1 MDGTDQDIIN
11 QLSNQ
16 FLSGAAGQQAPTPT
30 PQQDV
35 TPQPEAPA
43 EPPKTNPNPT
53 PIEQA
58 TKQGEPQS
66 GEGEPPIDIYDIK
79 MKDGNVQQFTQAQIA
94 NTMER
99 YASLNSRMLDNKDV
113 LEFAS
118 RITEQAKK
126 NGYTPKAGEVASFL
140 QEAVKAYTK
149 NPTMGNVDKKQQ
161 TPADGQEGQPAQPSA
176 DDALANWERDNGL
189 KLPPGFREQNQVM
202 QKMSQQIQQMQQMIM
217 QMQNG
222 GAQSAQQGQQALQQ
236 AQQTQANTQQMQ
248 VKMNLKEAA
257 NTNGVPDERANDFM
271 LFAMQRG
278 YTPADFLDP
287 QVANTLMADFKAN
300 MDAPEIA
307 RLRGVME
314 RRQAYTGNP
323 TGTPSNA
330 GAGIPPQTNPDQQFM
345 NDYIKKVM
353 ASRM

>member
-11 QLSNQ
+11 ALSNQ
-16 FLSGAAGQQAPTPT
+16 LLGGAAGQQAPVTTPPQEPT
-30 PQQDV
+30 PQTQ
-35 TPQPEAPA
+35 APT
-43 EPPKTNPNPT
+43 EPPKADPSPT
-53 PIEQA
+53 AIEKA
-58 TKQGEPQS
+58 TKQGEPKD
-66 GEGEPPIDIYDIK
+66 GEGESPIDIYDIK
-79 MKDGNVQQFTQAQIA
+79 MKDGNVQHFTQAQIA

-113 LEFAS
+113 LDFAS

-161 TPADGQEGQPAQPSA
+161 VPADGQEGQPAQPSA
-176 DDALANWERDNGL
+176 DDDLANWERDNGL
-189 KLPPGFREQNQVM
+189 KLPPGFREQNKVM
-202 QKMSQQIQQMQQMIM
+202 QQMATQIQQMQQMLM
-217 QMQNG
+217 RMQNG

-287 QVANTLMADFKAN
+287 QVANTLMADFRAN

-323 TGTPSNA
+323 TGTPSST
-330 GAGIPPQTNPDQQFM
+330 GAGIPPQASPDQQFM

>member
-16 FLSGAAGQQAPTPT
+16 LLGGAAGQQAPAPT
-30 PQQDV
+30 PPQDA
-35 TPQPEAPA
+35 TPQPEVPT
-43 EPPKTNPNPT
+43 EPPKADPNPT
-53 PIEQA
+53 AIEQA
-58 TKQGEPQS
+58 TKQGEPKD
-66 GEGEPPIDIYDIK
+66 GEGESPIDIYDIK

-99 YASLNSRMLDNKDV
+99 YATLNSRMLDNKDV
-113 LEFAS
+113 LDFAS

-161 TPADGQEGQPAQPSA
+161 TPADGQEGQPAQPPA
-176 DDALANWERDNGL
+176 DDDLANWERDNGL
-189 KLPPGFREQNQVM
+189 KLPPGFREQNKAM
-202 QKMSQQIQQMQQMIM
+202 QQMAMQLQQMQQMLIR
-217 QMQNG
+217 MQNG

-236 AQQTQANTQQMQ
+236 AQKTQANTQQMQ

-257 NTNGVPDERANDFM
+257 NTNGVPDDRANDFM

-330 GAGIPPQTNPDQQFM
+330 GAGIPPQVSPDQQFM

>member
-1 MDGTDQDIIN
+1 
-11 QLSNQ
+11 
-16 FLSGAAGQQAPTPT
+16 
-30 PQQDV
+30 
-35 TPQPEAPA
+35 
-43 EPPKTNPNPT
+43 
-53 PIEQA
+53 
-58 TKQGEPQS
+58 
-66 GEGEPPIDIYDIK
+66 
-79 MKDGNVQQFTQAQIA
+79 MKDGNVQHFTQAQIA

-113 LEFAS
+113 LDFAS

-149 NPTMGNVDKKQQ
+149 NPTMGNVEKKQQ
-161 TPADGQEGQPAQPSA
+161 TPADGQEGEPAQPSA

-189 KLPPGFREQNQVM
+189 KLPPGFREQNQAM
-202 QKMSQQIQQMQQMIM
+202 QKMAQQLQQMQQMLL

-257 NTNGVPDERANDFM
+257 NTNGVPDDRANDFM

-330 GAGIPPQTNPDQQFM
+330 GAGIPPQVSPDQQFM

>member
-11 QLSNQ
+11 QISNQ
-16 FLSGAAGQQAPTPT
+16 LLGGAAGQQAPVSTP
-30 PQQDV
+30 PQDA
-35 TPQPEAPA
+35 TPQPEVPT
-43 EPPKTNPNPT
+43 EPPKADPSPT
-53 PIEQA
+53 AIEKA
-58 TKQGEPQS
+58 TKQGEPKD
-66 GEGEPPIDIYDIK
+66 GESESPIDIYDIR

-113 LEFAS
+113 LDFAS

-149 NPTMGNVDKKQQ
+149 NPTMGNVEKKQQ
-161 TPADGQEGQPAQPSA
+161 TPADGQEGEPAQPSA

-189 KLPPGFREQNQVM
+189 KLPPGFREQNQAI
-202 QKMSQQIQQMQQMIM
+202 QKMAQQLQQMQQMLV

-300 MDAPEIA
+300 MEKI
-307 RLRGVME
+307 L
-314 RRQAYTGNP
+314 
-323 TGTPSNA
+323 
-330 GAGIPPQTNPDQQFM
+330 GAGRRHVLSIRPEGGA
-345 NDYIKKVM
+345 VL
-353 ASRM
+353 